1 MSVDSIRA
9 YNDKMYN
16 QLLLNKT
23 DRRIDELRLEERRI
37 KQMREVSEQARIEMN
52 RRMNRPGQNVDK
64 LYMLSNGIGFFFQ
77 SIMLAFLVFK

>member
-23 DRRIDELRLEERRI
+23 DRRIDELRLEERRV
-37 KQMREVSEQARIEMN
+37 KHLREVSEQARIEMN
-52 RRMNRPGQNVDK
+52 RRMNRPGQNIDK
-64 LYMLSNGIGFFFQ
+64 LC
-77 SIMLAFLVFK
+77 